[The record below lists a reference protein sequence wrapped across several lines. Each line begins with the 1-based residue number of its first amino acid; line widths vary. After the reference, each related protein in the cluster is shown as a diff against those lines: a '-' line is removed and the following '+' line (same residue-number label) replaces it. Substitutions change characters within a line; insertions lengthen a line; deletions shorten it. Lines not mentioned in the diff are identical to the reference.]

1 LATSG
6 GDERILCAGL
16 DIKPELCWIYT
27 YIYILMDININ
38 IYIHTYPLVIEYRN
52 AKPAF
57 CINHRT
63 RLEKTASPQHEVV
76 ELLRPGGQVGRQPI
90 GSDAIDILT
99 QLGEHIQKKQAGK
112 DM

>member
-1 LATSG
+1 
-6 GDERILCAGL
+6 
-16 DIKPELCWIYT
+16 
-27 YIYILMDININ
+27 MDININ